1 MMLTVLTLIV
11 LINTNMAIFPK
22 VCLSGEIFASKECCP
37 VPEGYVDK
45 CGGPERGYCNDI
57 VVNIVDSTDGFTGDF
72 ERFQWPTTFF
82 NRSCQCLGN
91 FDGPDCSDCK
101 FGWSGKNCT
110 NQTTRIRRNILNM
123 TVEEVEQFKLYLI
136 KAKNTISDYMIPTT
150 LYRNMDDGQQP
161 MFTEISVYDFF
172 TWFHYYSVW
181 DNIVKHSGASP
192 DFAHSGPGFP
202 TWHRSFI
209 QLWEMALQKVSNN
222 EEFALPYWDW
232 AGEPNCTICT
242 DTYFG
247 KSTDSLHNF
256 TVTGTFANWPAI
268 CHDFENLTQHGELCS
283 NTRPS
288 LNTPRIQ
295 RNPGG
300 NESPEL
306 QVLPSKEAVY
316 YALSV
321 TDYDVIPTNYA
332 PVYNN
337 WTHSPCSFRNVLE
350 GYADSENQT
359 GLPRVHQLHNQVH
372 LYFNGTISVIANA
385 PSDPIFILH
394 HVNVDR
400 ILEKWLRRYNVTAD
414 QFPDT
419 SAPLGHNRYSYIV
432 PTFPVRTHSDFFKK
446 SHNLGYDYDDIDEFG
461 LPLDPIER
469 EKEIMAV
476 NKMKKCRVPN
486 GDSVKK

>member
-1 MMLTVLTLIV
+1 
-11 LINTNMAIFPK
+11 MAIFPK